1 MDQLSNIDEALLQ
14 RIERGQAL
22 VGIIGMGY
30 VGLPLMLAA
39 TERNFHVIGFD
50 TDVSKINGLNN
61 GRSPLKHILD
71 TAIMAVRTKR
81 LFEATADFSRLK
93 ECDVIVIC
101 VPTPLGRH
109 HEPDLSFV
117 VETAKTIAGR
127 LRRGQLVVLEFDHLS
142 RHDHRNP
149 AATSRSQRSK
159 FRKGLLP
166 GVLTG
171 ARGPR

>member
-1 MDQLSNIDEALLQ
+1 MDQLSNLEEGLLE
-14 RIERGQAL
+14 RIERGHAL

-39 TERNFHVIGFD
+39 TAGNFRVIGFD
-50 TDVSKINGLNN
+50 IDIPKINRLNN
-61 GRSPLKHILD
+61 GKSPLKHILD
-71 TAIMAVRTKR
+71 TAIMALRAKR
-81 LFEATADFSRLK
+81 LFEATADFSRLE

-117 VETAKTIAGR
+117 VETTKTIAR
-127 LRRGQLVVLEFDHLS
+127 NLRRGQLVILEFDYLS

-149 AATSRSQRSK
+149 AATSRSRQSPL
-159 FRKGLLP
+159 RKGLLSR
-166 GVLTG
+166 VLAG
-171 ARGPR
+171 ARGSR